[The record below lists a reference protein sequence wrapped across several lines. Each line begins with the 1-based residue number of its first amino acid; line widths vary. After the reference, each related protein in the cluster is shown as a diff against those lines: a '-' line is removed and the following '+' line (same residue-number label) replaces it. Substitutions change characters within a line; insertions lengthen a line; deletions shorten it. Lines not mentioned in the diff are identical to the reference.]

1 MKKQVQSGRV
11 KHTPIR
17 TCIGCRQAQGKR
29 TLIRL
34 VRTTEGVVIDPTGK
48 RAGRGA
54 YVHNDRSCWEAA
66 LKGSRVE
73 QALRTK
79 LDAAERAALAAEL
92 ERLTPQSETSQDAA

>member
-1 MKKQVQSGRV
+1 MTKQAQGGRV

-34 VRTTEGVVIDPTGK
+34 VRTVEGVVIDPTSK
-48 RAGRGA
+48 VAGRGA
-54 YVHNDRSCWEAA
+54 YVHNERACWEAA
-66 LKGSRVE
+66 LKGGRLE

-79 LDAAERAALAAEL
+79 LTVAERAALIAEL
-92 ERLTPQSETSQDAA
+92 ERLSPQTETDAQ